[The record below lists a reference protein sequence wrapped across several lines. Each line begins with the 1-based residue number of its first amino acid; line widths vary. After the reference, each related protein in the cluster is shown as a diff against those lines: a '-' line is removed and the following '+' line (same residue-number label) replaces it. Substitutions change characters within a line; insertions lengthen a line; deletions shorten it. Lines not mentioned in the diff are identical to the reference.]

1 VGYIGMLVTVTFI
14 LDCLNYRQNY
24 PKNLAKIFYSVL
36 PFGELFS
43 ELTRTMDATIAAY
56 CNCKVLS
63 TEANIALDAGQ
74 VADYLEKATTI
85 YCMEST

>member
-1 VGYIGMLVTVTFI
+1 
-14 LDCLNYRQNY
+14 
-24 PKNLAKIFYSVL
+24 
-36 PFGELFS
+36 
-43 ELTRTMDATIAAY
+43 MDETIAAY
-56 CNCKVLS
+56 CDCKVLS